1 MNTKHLKKQVS
12 IVSFM
17 MFTIVPATNR
27 ISKKV
32 SLLILGS
39 IFFIFNASA
48 QVTIGADS
56 SPDKHAILELKA
68 AGDSKGLLFPGIPL
82 VDLASYVPFVSNDI
96 PAGML
101 VYNTGT
107 AFQKGLYTWNGSRW
121 ELAGSNWFYMP
132 AAPFATDFTSA
143 TNNSKDLYAVY
154 EEQFSASNP
163 RSTNAPA
170 ISTQISKLERTDFY
184 YYVISY
190 DNTVFSNIVINENGV
205 MTYDLLKDG
214 DDSTYINIIFVRKN

>member
-1 MNTKHLKKQVS
+1 MNTKHFKKQVFIIS
-12 IVSFM
+12 LRI
-17 MFTIVPATNR
+17 FTFVPATNR
-27 ISKKV
+27 IFKRV

-39 IFFIFNASA
+39 IFLSFNALA

-68 AGDSKGLLFPGIPL
+68 AGDSKGLLLPGIPL

-107 AFQKGLYTWNGSRW
+107 DFRKGLYTWNGSRW
-121 ELAGSNWFYMP
+121 EFAGSNWFYMP
-132 AAPFATDFTSA
+132 ATPFATDFTTP

-154 EEQFSASNP
+154 EEQFSVSNP
-163 RSTNAPA
+163 RSTSAPE
-170 ISTQISKLERTDFY
+170 ISTQISKLERADFY

-214 DDSTYINIIFVRKN
+214 DDLTYINIIFVRKN